1 MRRFDKLFIA
11 VIAVLVALI
20 ALTNVFLL
28 RGEQDDRGRP
38 HRVEVNRLAQKIDAG
53 QAPDLGACDY
63 VTGITKY
70 SDNPTGFYHTNSDY
84 VVHQI
89 QGELYRFDYRTAAPK
104 GADFVAVN
112 TALAG
117 MTVVVL
123 GVLVYLR
130 QRILRPFQELS
141 DVPYELSK
149 GNLTLP
155 VKETKN
161 RFFGRFVWG
170 VDLLRENMEQQKKR
184 ELALQKEKKTLLL
197 SLSHDIKTP
206 LSAIKLYAKALSR
219 GLYTDKEKQQQ
230 IIGSIDAKADEI
242 EGFVSQIIQASN
254 EDFLSLEVNMGE
266 FYLTE
271 LMTPIQGY
279 YREKLSL
286 VKIDFKVGAYT
297 NCLVRGDLDRSIEVL
312 QNVMENAIKYGDG
325 VKIQLEVSEE
335 DGCTLITVR
344 NSGCALPQT
353 ELPHVFD
360 SFWRGSNADRQPG
373 SGLGLYICRQIMH
386 KMNGEIFAQIEG
398 GDMAVTAVF
407 SKA

>member
-70 SDNPTGFYHTNSDY
+70 SDNPTGFFNTNSDY

-141 DVPYELSK
+141 DVPYELSE
-149 GNLTLP
+149 GNQTLP
-155 VKETKN
+155 VKVSGNDYT
-161 RFFGRFVWG
+161 
-170 VDLLRENMEQQKKR
+170 
-184 ELALQKEKKTLLL
+184 
-197 SLSHDIKTP
+197 
-206 LSAIKLYAKALSR
+206 IKLPATEKANAQ
-219 GLYTDKEKQQQ
+219 DV
-230 IIGSIDAKADEI
+230 KASDVTVTVT
-242 EGFVSQIIQASN
+242 FRKAQ
-254 EDFLSLEVNMGE
+254 F
-266 FYLTE
+266 
-271 LMTPIQGY
+271 
-279 YREKLSL
+279 
-286 VKIDFKVGAYT
+286 
-297 NCLVRGDLDRSIEVL
+297 
-312 QNVMENAIKYGDG
+312 
-325 VKIQLEVSEE
+325 
-335 DGCTLITVR
+335 TL
-344 NSGCALPQT
+344 
-353 ELPHVFD
+353 
-360 SFWRGSNADRQPG
+360 
-373 SGLGLYICRQIMH
+373 
-386 KMNGEIFAQIEG
+386 
-398 GDMAVTAVF
+398 
-407 SKA
+407 SKAADCENNGTIFVNDTATTETIVD